1 VSKNLFIF
9 HTYENAKRKFKEF
22 LTLHDPNAIV
32 ASVSPQQ
39 LKIEMNGD
47 TYEFTWIGDVPN
59 KILGRTFTDIVIDE
73 YATISP
79 EQWSLIQSRKRAE

>member
-1 VSKNLFIF
+1 MSKKLFVF
-9 HTYENAKRKFKEF
+9 HTYEKAKKKFTEF
-22 LTLHDPNAIV
+22 LTLHDHNAIV

-47 TYEFTWIGDVPN
+47 TYEFTWTSDVSN

-73 YATISP
+73 YATITP
-79 EQWSLIQSRKRAE
+79 EQYSLIQSRKRAE